1 MGTDLLYN
9 IMDCVSDHLQ
19 GILPDDVELMFNI
32 DNSISFYKQYRYRR
46 LSLCNIGFTNDYA
59 IIAGGSRGLWT
70 DVDGSCSLWTD
81 VGDQVCYHVYYDD
94 PDMFNIIDD
103 FVLFFVIKNSKSLA

>member
-46 LSLCNIGFTNDYA
+46 LSLCNIGFTNDYV
-59 IIAGGSRGLWT
+59 IIAG
-70 DVDGSCSLWTD
+70 GSCSLWTG
-81 VGDQVCYHVYYDD
+81 VGDPVCYHVYYND
-94 PDMFNIIDD
+94 PDMFNMIDN
-103 FVLFFVIKNSKSLA
+103 FVLFFVTENSKSLA